1 VTIESSIKVSA
12 SHQKQENKSVP
23 FYFFLFCV
31 FPDSVYRFFGGAS
44 TFAYS
49 LIRRL
54 NFSFGDNQIKLFSFV
69 ILWVIA
75 QVAKEVTYQLLAL
88 FTSVL
93 PADSGINLCPI
104 D

>member
-1 VTIESSIKVSA
+1 VTIERSIKVSA

-23 FYFFLFCV
+23 FDFFLFCV

-44 TFAYS
+44 TCAYS

-69 ILWVIA
+69 IFMGYCSGGKRGHLSA
-75 QVAKEVTYQLLAL
+75 PCAFYLGLA
-88 FTSVL
+88 S
-93 PADSGINLCPI
+93 
-104 D
+104 